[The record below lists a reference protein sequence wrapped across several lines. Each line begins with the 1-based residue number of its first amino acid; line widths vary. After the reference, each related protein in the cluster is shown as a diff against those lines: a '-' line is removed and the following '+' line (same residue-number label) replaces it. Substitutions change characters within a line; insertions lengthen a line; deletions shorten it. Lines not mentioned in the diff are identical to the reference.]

1 MDRARSAVQY
11 MAVISLAAA
20 CVYAIYGV
28 LYPPFSDS
36 EIKASIVDTWQA
48 HALFTFAMF
57 VAIAVI
63 AMASLAFRFGSVDRV
78 VRRLNIVALAL
89 SIACIALL
97 LYSHVAL
104 TERTTQITG
113 QTF

>member
-78 VRRLNIVALAL
+78 VRRLNIVAFSVIHRVYRA
-89 SIACIALL
+89 SFVQPRCANGAH
-97 LYSHVAL
+97 YADNWPDV
-104 TERTTQITG
+104 
-113 QTF
+113 